1 MNGNE
6 IWLWLLVGLT
16 PYYLKR
22 VNRPGKLHRLEMR
35 ALFWSLVV
43 QRQSG
48 GRYEW
53 TIRAPLIER
62 LREAMWA
69 AILRLREPEA
79 SPEDEPSE

>member
-16 PYYLKR
+16 PYHLKR
-22 VNRPGKLHRLEMR
+22 VNRPGKLHRLELR
-35 ALFWSLVV
+35 ALFWSLAVE
-43 QRQSG
+43 RRPG

-53 TIRAPLIER
+53 LMRAPLIER

-69 AILRLREPEA
+69 ALLRLRDPEA
-79 SPEDEPSE
+79 PEEEEASE

>member
-16 PYYLKR
+16 PYHLKR
-22 VNRPGKLHRLEMR
+22 VNRPGKVHRLEMR
-35 ALFWSLVV
+35 ALFWSLAVE
-43 QRQSG
+43 RRPG
-48 GRYEW
+48 GCYEW

-69 AILRLREPEA
+69 AILQLRDSEPQ
-79 SPEDEPSE
+79 DRRDN